1 MNGEDEQQ
9 GPTLGDFDPSWMNDG
24 GGVQGEQ
31 SDPDFSSQTQWQA
44 ATAYSGDHP
53 SEDFYAAPRRRRIPP
68 SPLSRINWNTHVQ
81 TKQNQAL
88 EDFIGGI

>member
-1 MNGEDEQQ
+1 MNEEEQQ

-24 GGVQGEQ
+24 GGLEGEQ
-31 SDPDFSSQTQWQA
+31 NYPSFDNQSQWQA

-53 SEDFYAAPRRRRIPP
+53 SEDFSAAPRRRRIPP
-68 SPLSRINWNTHVQ
+68 APLSRINWNTYVRSS
-81 TKQNQAL
+81 QNQAP